1 MDTILQFY
9 FLVGLVWATFWAVEM
24 TTSGIQ
30 RLAMA
35 SRKNAIQNPFK

>member
-35 SRKNAIQNPFK
+35 SRKKAIQNPFK